1 MRRLLEALR
10 MAFEAIRAHKL
21 RGFFTVLGT
30 VVGVTFLIAVIT
42 LIEGMNQY
50 VEKEFKGAIYG
61 VNTVTLRRRPSITTD
76 GDEAKWREW
85 QRRPRLTFD
94 DAVWLEERMQTPGVL
109 ALSAMN
115 TGKALGPRGREA
127 ENVWITGATASH
139 FQVRE
144 MALEQGRA
152 FSRNEADLGL
162 PVVVIGQDVATALFE
177 GRNPVGQE
185 IRLRNFP
192 YRVIGVIEK
201 QGKLFGMSLDNVAIA
216 PIRSDLNGFVNN
228 GRKNTVDEITFKVT
242 DDDQVALARAELESW
257 MRIRHRLR
265 PGEANDFE
273 LETAEESL
281 GFWDKI
287 RTILLLALPALVSV
301 SLVVGAIVI
310 MNIMLV
316 SVSERTREIGIRKS
330 MGARR
335 GDILLQFLFESSTL
349 SGLGALLGIGVG
361 VLLAKAVE
369 AGTPLPA
376 SVAGWS
382 IVLAVALGVGVGVVS
397 GVYPAWRASR
407 LDPIVALRSE

>member
-1 MRRLLEALR
+1 MRTFEAAR
-10 MAFEAIRAHKL
+10 MALEAIRAHKL

-30 VVGVTFLIAVIT
+30 VFGVTFLIAVIT

-76 GDEAKWREW
+76 GDEGQWREW
-85 QRRPRLTFD
+85 RRRPRLTFE
-94 DAVWLEERMQTPGVL
+94 DADWLEGRMQTPGVL

-127 ENVWITGATASH
+127 ENVWITGATASY

-152 FSRNEADLGL
+152 FSRNEANLGL
-162 PVVVIGQDVATALFE
+162 PVVVIGQDLAAALFQ
-177 GRNPVGQE
+177 GRNPIGQE

-228 GRKNTVDEITFKVT
+228 GRKNTVDEITFKVAR
-242 DDDQVALARAELESW
+242 DDQVALAKAELESW

-265 PGEANDFE
+265 PGENNDFE

-281 GFWDKI
+281 GFWDKL
-287 RTILLLALPALVSV
+287 RTILLVALPMLVSV

-335 GDILLQFLFESSTL
+335 ADILLQFLFESSTL

-361 VLLAKAVE
+361 ILLAKAVQ
-369 AGTPLPA
+369 ASTPLPA

-382 IVLAVALGVGVGVVS
+382 IALAILLGLGVGVVS